1 MTPNFSKLPR
11 NMIIYFDSENLEKN
25 HKNPCIDFWDCAY
38 EVREHRCDKYY
49 SLFSVFGMWPINC
62 LIIANSPIKVS
73 TSFQI
78 KILNQIKKI
87 ALSIKC
93 NKD

>member
-38 EVREHRCDKYY
+38 VVESIGVINTIHC
-49 SLFSVFGMWPINC
+49 LVFLVCGQ
-62 LIIANSPIKVS
+62 S
-73 TSFQI
+73 TV
-78 KILNQIKKI
+78 
-87 ALSIKC
+87 
-93 NKD
+93 